1 MKNVKLTNK
10 FKKLLSAGLVLA
22 TLGTSPVLANA
33 EYAPEYIENVEG
45 TGEAIRNVI
54 GGSVPFTETTT
65 YDFKFYDFTG
75 TNEECITIENSD
87 IDTAC
92 AELFNNY
99 GGYASEFIGT
109 STKRTIKVNYSDSF
123 NTYEDIFSS
132 WSEISDIANNY
143 QINSIDVTLK
153 EIIQLGYDVVD
164 RNYDMDDIYY
174 NFANMNSFLKGY
186 DSGNINGIEKVDSKS
201 GSKIT
206 YTFQLGNNIYRN
218 AGTLEETA
226 KDLYDRYGYV
236 ICSEPTEYVDKHVIY
251 ITSDGEIHS
260 QFFATDEDIES
271 ISYNAMKYVVNTDYY
286 YCFDIVK
293 SDTFT
298 FDESLNSK
306 VYPYP
311 VVETKEETP
320 VVETPKVE
328 DEDTGLEHYEETTYL
343 LKSGYEVEQCVDTL
357 SAVFAAAVY
366 GFSPDRFDDN
376 LNYVYASVNEKRDV
390 DEIDIDEMLKQFYI
404 GNYIQPEDAYVQIIS
419 SPDAYDEIAECDKIA
434 KFYGSKEVCIY
445 TVYSTFAPMYSNSVN
460 DKTID
465 VDAINASIKSIE
477 QDGMT
482 IIESSGYHV
491 YGYDN
496 NDPELC
502 LSGTGYSYEEA
513 LSNMMDGE
521 CCEVVSSTAKDPII
535 LYSTK
540 DYHFYSGESYED
552 CVAMAKELGE
562 TTIYKNVTYPYDVIV
577 TYSYGDD
584 DNFTFTKTIG
594 Q

>member
-45 TGEAIRNVI
+45 TGEAIRNII
-54 GGSVPFTETTT
+54 GDSVPYTETTT
-65 YDFKFYDFTG
+65 YDFQFYDFTG

-87 IDTAC
+87 VDTAC

-109 STKRTIKVNYSDSF
+109 STKRSIKVNYSDSF
-123 NTYEDIFSS
+123 DTYEDTFSS
-132 WSEISDIANNY
+132 WNELYDIAYNY
-143 QINSIDVTLK
+143 TINSIDVTLK

-174 NFANMNSFLKGY
+174 NFANMNSFLKDY
-186 DSGNINGIEKVDSKS
+186 DSDNINGIEKVDSKS
-201 GSKIT
+201 GSKVT

-286 YCFDIVK
+286 YCFDIKK
-293 SDTFT
+293 SNTFT

-311 VVETKEETP
+311 VVETP
-320 VVETPKVE
+320 VVETPEEKTGMDNSEICHLV
-328 DEDTGLEHYEETTYL
+328 DTIYL
-343 LKSGYEVEQCVDTL
+343 LNAGREID
-357 SAVFAAAVY
+357 SAADSMSALFAAGVY
-366 GFSPDRFDDN
+366 GFDPDRFEDN
-376 LNYVYASVNEKRDV
+376 INYVYVAENKDSRANELYDL
-390 DEIDIDEMLKQFYI
+390 DLLKIFY
-404 GNYIQPEDAYVQIIS
+404 GGEYIQPNIGYCQFVFK
-419 SPDAYDEIAECDKIA
+419 KI
-434 KFYGSKEVCIY
+434 G
-445 TVYSTFAPMYSNSVN
+445 N
-460 DKTID
+460 
-465 VDAINASIKSIE
+465 
-477 QDGMT
+477 
-482 IIESSGYHV
+482 
-491 YGYDN
+491 
-496 NDPELC
+496 
-502 LSGTGYSYEEA
+502 
-513 LSNMMDGE
+513 
-521 CCEVVSSTAKDPII
+521 
-535 LYSTK
+535 
-540 DYHFYSGESYED
+540 
-552 CVAMAKELGE
+552 
-562 TTIYKNVTYPYDVIV
+562 
-577 TYSYGDD
+577 
-584 DNFTFTKTIG
+584 
-594 Q
+594 